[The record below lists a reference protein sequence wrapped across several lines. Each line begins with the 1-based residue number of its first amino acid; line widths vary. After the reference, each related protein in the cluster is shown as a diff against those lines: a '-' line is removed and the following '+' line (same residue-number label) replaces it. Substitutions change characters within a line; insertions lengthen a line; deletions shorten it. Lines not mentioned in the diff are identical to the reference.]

1 MFLINL
7 KQRSKNVFKSCTKF
21 KMIALIIALL
31 VLSPMI
37 YSTVHWFF
45 MVIWYAFD
53 GVETEQW
60 FADNACHLDKHP
72 WRVDE
77 RQRSEKDVKIAVLTF
92 ADDFAGVPYRI
103 MTTQNK
109 QRYSDLWGLDLIALN
124 PSDANFKEIMLET
137 GDDMMWMKFEL
148 VRRYLPKYD
157 YLLFLDSDALF
168 KDSYVSIYGLIAEM
182 RLRNEF
188 LAVSSD
194 LYGVNAGAFLI
205 KNSKLGK
212 LFLDEARRMKA
223 FIQAEDKK
231 SPLMIWREQE
241 MFHFLLNIWPTARAW
256 KGGDKPVYD
265 YYTLFLNHTAHLER
279 CIFQQIL
286 LSWSEQRHLEFSEN
300 AFIVHCVGHNK
311 MQCVQEQL
319 LLVK

>member
-7 KQRSKNVFKSCTKF
+7 KQRSNVLKFCTKYR
-21 KMIALIIALL
+21 MIVLIIMIIILL
-31 VLSPMI
+31 LSPII
-37 YSTVHWFF
+37 YSMGHWIK
-45 MVIWYAFD
+45 MSIWDSFD
-53 GVETEQW
+53 VAETEQW
-60 FADNACHLDKHP
+60 YADNACYLDKHP
-72 WRVDE
+72 WRVDK

-124 PSDANFKEIMLET
+124 PSDASFKEIMLET

-168 KDSYVSIYGLIAEM
+168 NDSYVSIYELIAEM

-194 LYGVNAGAFLI
+194 LYGV
-205 KNSKLGK
+205 
-212 LFLDEARRMKA
+212 
-223 FIQAEDKK
+223 
-231 SPLMIWREQE
+231 
-241 MFHFLLNIWPTARAW
+241 
-256 KGGDKPVYD
+256 
-265 YYTLFLNHTAHLER
+265 
-279 CIFQQIL
+279 
-286 LSWSEQRHLEFSEN
+286 
-300 AFIVHCVGHNK
+300 
-311 MQCVQEQL
+311 
-319 LLVK
+319 